1 MNPWSR
7 KLAGKQIAPLALDKH
22 AADLRNE
29 SAVSNEAELP
39 DNAAEAAPAKH

>member
-22 AADLRNE
+22 AAELSNE
-29 SAVSNEAELP
+29 SAVSNATEAP